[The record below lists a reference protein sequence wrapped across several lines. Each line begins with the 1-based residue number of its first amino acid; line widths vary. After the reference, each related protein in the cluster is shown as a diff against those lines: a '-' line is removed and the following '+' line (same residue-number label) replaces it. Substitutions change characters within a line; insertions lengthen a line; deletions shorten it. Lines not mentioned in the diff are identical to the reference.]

1 MAVKNLNDSCHF
13 IKTKRST
20 NIIFIMATVIMD
32 TARTENGYS
41 CACDLLPGWV
51 VACSGDFEQFK
62 KEVEDSIKFYVECAK
77 EDGDEYPAVFDG
89 EYEIVYKFN
98 VQSLLEFYRGIFSF
112 SSLETITG
120 INQKQLAHYAS
131 GISKPRPKHAQ
142 KIAQGLHR
150 LAHEMMVV
158 TV

>member
-1 MAVKNLNDSCHF
+1 MDKNPCHSFNMKELQLN
-13 IKTKRST
+13 IPK
-20 NIIFIMATVIMD
+20 MATVIMD

-41 CACDLLPGWV
+41 CACELLPGWV

-62 KEVEDSIKFYVECAK
+62 KEVEDSIKFYVDCAK

-98 VQSLLEFYRGIFSF
+98 VQSLLEYYRGIFSF

-131 GISKPRPKHAQ
+131 GISKPRPKQAE
-142 KIAQGLHR
+142 KISRGLHR
-150 LAHEMMVV
+150 LAHELMTV

>member
-1 MAVKNLNDSCHF
+1 
-13 IKTKRST
+13 
-20 NIIFIMATVIMD
+20 MD

-41 CACDLLPGWV
+41 CVCELLSGWV

-62 KEVEDSIKFYVECAK
+62 KEVEDSIEFYIDCARK
-77 EDGDEYPAVFDG
+77 DGDEYPAVFDG

-98 VQSLLEFYRGIFSF
+98 VQSLLEFYKGIFSF
-112 SSLETITG
+112 ASLETITG

-131 GISKPRPKHAQ
+131 GISKPRPKQAQ
-142 KIAQGLHR
+142 KIAQGLHK
-150 LAHEMMVV
+150 LAYEMMAI

>member
-1 MAVKNLNDSCHF
+1 
-13 IKTKRST
+13 
-20 NIIFIMATVIMD
+20 MD

-62 KEVEDSIKFYVECAK
+62 KEVEDSIKFYVDCAK

-98 VQSLLEFYRGIFSF
+98 VQSLLEFYRGIFF
-112 SSLETITG
+112 LLVLGDHYWYQPKAACSLRIRY
-120 INQKQLAHYAS
+120 Q
-131 GISKPRPKHAQ
+131 
-142 KIAQGLHR
+142 
-150 LAHEMMVV
+150 
-158 TV
+158 

>member
-1 MAVKNLNDSCHF
+1 MAQ
-13 IKTKRST
+13 
-20 NIIFIMATVIMD
+20 VIMN

-41 CACDLLPGWV
+41 CVCDLLPGWV

-62 KEVEDSIKFYVECAK
+62 KYVDCAK

-131 GISKPRPKHAQ
+131 GISKPRPKQAE
-142 KIAQGLHR
+142 KISQGLHR
-150 LAHEMMVV
+150 LAKEMMVV